1 MLSIQ
6 DIIEINKEFD
16 KGKVVNRS
24 SLEFALSSI
33 KHTKDWVTQLAYL
46 VRAIVLD
53 HVFEEGN
60 KRTAVAVILIYLE
73 AHKKAYDLTKVDQ
86 VIVKMIKKRITDIE
100 HIRRL
105 IKDAIW

>member
-1 MLSIQ
+1 MLSIH

-16 KGKVVNRS
+16 KGKVVNKS
-24 SLEFALSSI
+24 SLEFVLSSI
-33 KHTKDWVTQLAYL
+33 KHAKDWVTQLAYL
-46 VRAIVLD
+46 IRSIVLD

-60 KRTAVAVILIYLE
+60 KRTAVAVMLVYFE

-86 VIVKMIKKRITDIE
+86 VVVKMIRKRITDIE
-100 HIRRL
+100 RIRRL